1 MTRSGFVAL
10 IGEPNAGKSTLLNQ
24 MVGAKISIVTH
35 KVQTTRTRIRGVSV
49 ENQSQIIFVDT
60 PGLFTPRRRLDRA
73 MVAAAWNGA
82 ADSDITLLMVEAH
95 RGLTE
100 GVEKIIS
107 SISEIGKNGK
117 LALVINKIDKV
128 NVNDLLSLSK
138 EINDSHPFVETF
150 MISAEKGKGINDL
163 RLWLASNLPEGPW
176 LYPDDQISDMPLRMI
191 AAEITRE
198 KLTLRLHQELP
209 YQLTVETEKWEEK
222 ADKSVRIEQIIYLSR
237 PGHKGIVLGKK
248 GDTIKAVSMAS
259 RLSIENQSQI
269 IFVDTPGLFIPRRRL
284 DRAMVAAAWN
294 GAADSDITLLM
305 VEAHRGL
312 TEGVEK
318 IISSISE
325 IGMNGKIA
333 LVINKIDKVKVN
345 ALLSLSKEINVRGP
359 FVETFMI
366 SAEKGKGI
374 NDLRR
379 WLASNLP
386 EGPWLYPDDQ
396 ISDMPLRMI
405 AAEITR
411 EKLTL
416 RLHQELPYQ
425 LTVETE
431 KWEEKVDKSVR
442 IEQIIYLSRSG
453 HKGIVLGKKGETIK
467 AVSMAS
473 RLSIEEFLGAR
484 VHLFLRLKVREK
496 WMEETERYSEMGLDF
511 KDGNV

>member
-10 IGEPNAGKSTLLNQ
+10 IGEPNAGKSTLLNR

-35 KVQTTRTRIRGVSV
+35 KVQTTRTRIRGV
-49 ENQSQIIFVDT
+49 
-60 PGLFTPRRRLDRA
+60 
-73 MVAAAWNGA
+73 
-82 ADSDITLLMVEAH
+82 
-95 RGLTE
+95 
-100 GVEKIIS
+100 
-107 SISEIGKNGK
+107 
-117 LALVINKIDKV
+117 
-128 NVNDLLSLSK
+128 
-138 EINDSHPFVETF
+138 
-150 MISAEKGKGINDL
+150 
-163 RLWLASNLPEGPW
+163 
-176 LYPDDQISDMPLRMI
+176 
-191 AAEITRE
+191 
-198 KLTLRLHQELP
+198 
-209 YQLTVETEKWEEK
+209 
-222 ADKSVRIEQIIYLSR
+222 
-237 PGHKGIVLGKK
+237 
-248 GDTIKAVSMAS
+248 
-259 RLSIENQSQI
+259 SIENQSQI

-345 ALLSLSKEINVRGP
+345 DLLSLSKEINVRHP